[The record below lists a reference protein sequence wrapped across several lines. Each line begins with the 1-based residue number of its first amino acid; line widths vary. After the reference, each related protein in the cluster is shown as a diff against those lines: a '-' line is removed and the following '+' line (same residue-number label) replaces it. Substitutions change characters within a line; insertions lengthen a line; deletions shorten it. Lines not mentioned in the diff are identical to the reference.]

1 MHLSLLAKRVT
12 SSEFSQC
19 RTRTADVALFGRHLN
34 PRQRHHGVEFTLS
47 VAATG
52 ASRSRSSASNCC
64 SQSAAETSPI
74 ADANTSGELDS
85 LGSDKLASAAL
96 RSFPDASGG
105 SATRS
110 R

>member
-1 MHLSLLAKRVT
+1 MRLSLLAKRVT

-19 RTRTADVALFGRHLN
+19 RTRTGGVELLGRHPN

-52 ASRSRSSASNCC
+52 ASRSRSSVSSCC
-64 SQSAAETSPI
+64 SQSAADTSPI
-74 ADANTSGELDS
+74 VDRYSSGELDS
-85 LGSDKLASAAL
+85 LGSDRLASAEL